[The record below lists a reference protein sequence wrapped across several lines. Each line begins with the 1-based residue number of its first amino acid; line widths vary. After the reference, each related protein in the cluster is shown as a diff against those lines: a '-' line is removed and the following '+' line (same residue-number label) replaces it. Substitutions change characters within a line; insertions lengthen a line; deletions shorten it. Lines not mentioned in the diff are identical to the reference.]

1 VVVQRAKRRY
11 NVYIE
16 VGVRQLKKELWPS
29 KILITK
35 DEFDSDHYEIE
46 MWLGEKMGSFKG
58 RWNMVPANRGVH
70 YYFRDSKD
78 ATLFALRWA

>member
-1 VVVQRAKRRY
+1 MR
-11 NVYIE
+11 I
-16 VGVRQLKKELWPS
+16 LKKEIWPS

-35 DEFDSDHYEIE
+35 DEFDGDHYEIE

-58 RWNMVPANRGVH
+58 RWNTVPSYQGVH

-78 ATLFALRWA
+78 ATLFALKWS